1 MAILEPVVDYL
12 SKKRDLT
19 YWEYTLLPDD
29 GNRYEI
35 LEGELQMTPSP
46 KTKHKVVSRNLLVEI
61 SLFLKKNKIGKVFG
75 APYDVILSQDNVV
88 EPDIIFISN
97 DNLEIIT
104 EDNVQGSPDLL
115 IEILSPS
122 SQDNDRNKKKVI
134 YETYGVKEYWIVDP
148 DLEVVDV
155 YILKD
160 GKFSLNQHLEKQGE
174 LLSSVLKEFKM
185 NIKMC
190 FVV

>member
-46 KTKHKVVSRNLLVEI
+46 KTKHQVVSRNLLVEI

-88 EPDIIFISN
+88 KPDIIFISN
-97 DNLEIIT
+97 DNLKIIT

-160 GKFSLNQHLEKQGE
+160 GKFYLNQHLEKQGE
-174 LLSSVLKEFKM
+174 LLSSVLKEFRM

>member
-46 KTKHKVVSRNLLVEI
+46 KTKHQVVSRNLLVEI

-97 DNLEIIT
+97 DNLDIIT

-115 IEILSPS
+115 VEILSPS
-122 SQDNDRNKKKVI
+122 SQDNDRHKKKVI

-155 YILKD
+155 YFLKD
-160 GKFSLNQHLEKQGE
+160 GKFYLNQHLEKQGE
-174 LLSSVLKEFKM
+174 LLSSVLKEFRM

>member
-46 KTKHKVVSRNLLVEI
+46 KTKHQVVSRNLLVEI
-61 SLFLKKNKIGKVFG
+61 FLFLKKNKIGKVFG

-148 DLEVVDV
+148 DLEVVDI

-160 GKFSLNQHLEKQGE
+160 GKFYLNQHLEKQGE
-174 LLSSVLKEFKM
+174 LLSSVLKEFRM

-190 FVV
+190 FVM